1 MVKFH
6 ESKLS
11 NMELKIE
18 RVSEVVW
25 EIKKTGDMR
34 VPVRIYATEKLIER
48 IKQDRTLQQ
57 AVNVATLPGI
67 VKYSYVMPD
76 GHEGYGFPIG
86 GVAAFDVNEG
96 VISPGGVGYDINC
109 GVRLLRTDLMEKDIK
124 PRLKELMDS
133 LYRNVPSGLG
143 SESGFRF
150 SPSELDEVARLG
162 MKWAYEKG
170 YAWEEDLEL
179 AEEGG
184 SMLGADPS
192 KVSAEAKA
200 RGRAQLGSLG
210 SGNHFLEVEV
220 VDKIFDERIAKAM
233 GIFSE
238 GQVAVLIHTGSR
250 GYGHQV
256 ASDYLQVMERAL
268 KKYGIRL
275 PDRELAAVPFMSQ
288 EGQDYIKAMISAAN
302 FAWTNRQLITYQVR
316 NSFKMLGDPEKL
328 GMHLV
333 YDVAHNIAKREVH
346 RVDGKAVELIMHR
359 KGATR
364 AFGPGSEL
372 IPAKYRNIG
381 QPVLIPGSM
390 GTGSYVMVGVNENE
404 ELSFGSAAHG
414 AGRYMSRSA
423 AKRTWTYQELVEELR
438 RMGVEIRAASKDTVT
453 EEAPLAYKDVD
464 LVAEAT
470 ELAGLAKRVVR
481 LRPIGVVKG

>member
-1 MVKFH
+1 MAISIK
-6 ESKLS
+6 
-11 NMELKIE
+11 
-18 RVSEVVW
+18 RVSEVIW
-25 EIKKTGDMR
+25 EIEQAGEMR

-57 AVNVATLPGI
+57 AMNVATLPGI
-67 VKYSYVMPD
+67 LRYSYVMPD

-86 GVAAFDVNEG
+86 GVAAFSVNEG

-109 GVRLLRTDLMEKDIK
+109 GVRLLRTDLMEKDIR
-124 PRLKELMDS
+124 PNLKQLMDA
-133 LYRNVPSGLG
+133 LYRNIPSGLG

-150 SPSELDEVARLG
+150 SASELDEVARIG

-184 SMLGADPS
+184 SMKGADPS
-192 KVSAEAKA
+192 KVSPEAKA
-200 RGRAQLGSLG
+200 RGKAQLGSLG

-220 VDKIFDERIAKAM
+220 VDRIFDEHVARAM
-233 GIFSE
+233 GIFEE

-268 KKYGIRL
+268 RKYGIKL

-288 EGQDYIKAMISAAN
+288 EGQDYIRAMISAAN
-302 FAWTNRQLITYQVR
+302 FAWTNRQLITHQVR
-316 NSFKMLGDPEKL
+316 NSFRIIGDPEKL
-328 GMHLV
+328 GMRLV

-346 RVDGKAVELIMHR
+346 RVDGKAVEVIIHR

-372 IPAKYRNIG
+372 IPLRYREIG

-390 GTGSYVMVGVNENE
+390 GTGSYVMVGVGTNE

-423 AKRTWTYQELVEELR
+423 AKRTWTYKELVEEL
-438 RMGVEIRAASKDTVT
+438 GKAGIELRAASKDTVT

-470 ELAGLAKRVVR
+470 ELAGLAKRVAR

>member
-1 MVKFH
+1 
-6 ESKLS
+6 
-11 NMELKIE
+11 MEIKRIGD
-18 RVSEVVW
+18 VTW
-25 EIKKTGDMR
+25 EIPKQGQMR
-34 VPVRIYATEKLIER
+34 VPVRIYATEKLMER
-48 IKQDRTLQQ
+48 IKQDRTLTQ
-57 AVNVATLPGI
+57 AMNVATLPGI
-67 VKYSYVMPD
+67 LRYAYVMPD

-86 GVAAFDVNEG
+86 GVAAFDAEEG

-109 GVRLLRTDLMEKDIK
+109 GVRLVRTNLSERDVR
-124 PRLKELMDS
+124 PRLKELMDA

-143 SESGFRF
+143 SESGFSF
-150 SPSELDEVARLG
+150 TPSELDEVARYG

-170 YAWEEDLEL
+170 FAWEDDLEL

-184 SMLGADPS
+184 SMPGADPS
-192 KVSAEAKA
+192 KVSREAKA
-200 RGRAQLGSLG
+200 RGQSQLGSLG

-220 VDKIFDERIAKAM
+220 VDRIFDERIARQL
-233 GIFSE
+233 GVTHE
-238 GQVAVLIHTGSR
+238 GQVLVLIHTGSR

-256 ASDYLQVMERAL
+256 CSDYLQIMERAL
-268 KKYGIRL
+268 KKYNIWL
-275 PDRELAAVPFMSQ
+275 PDRELAAVPYMSE
-288 EGQDYIKAMISAAN
+288 EGQNYIKAMISAAN

-316 NSFKMLGDPEKL
+316 KSFRIFGDPDKL
-328 GMHLV
+328 DMHLI
-333 YDVAHNIAKREVH
+333 YDVAHNIAKREKH
-346 RVDGKAVELIMHR
+346 RVDGEVRETIVHR

-372 IPAKYRNIG
+372 IPLKYREIG

-390 GTGSYVMVGVNENE
+390 GTGSYVMVGLSGNE

-423 AKRTWTYQELVEELR
+423 AKRTWTYRELVEELG
-438 RMGVEIRAASKDTVT
+438 RMGIEIRAASRDTVT

-470 ELAGLAKRVVR
+470 ELAGLARRVFR
-481 LRPIGVVKG
+481 MRPIGVVKG